1 MDNWQIRTK
10 LSVLK
15 PRSQLLSVGLQ
26 LRVFNSLIEHI
37 DFIHRNNEFVHQDF
51 SKYDALSCLCLDQLL
66 RVHHKHHKV
75 DNASSANYGF
85 HQTGVT
91 GAVNKGEL

>member
-37 DFIHRNNEFVHQDF
+37 DFIHRNNEFVHQYF